1 MILYSPLNDMNDF
14 YKNVMNNNKKK
25 YRRIDLCKPQRQIG
39 SFVSGIVAYQNNK
52 LPIVNAVYI
61 TASI

>member
-1 MILYSPLNDMNDF
+1 MNDY

-25 YRRIDLCKPQRQIG
+25 YRRIYLCRPQRQIG